1 VLYFLVLRSIAT
13 TVLYSLSLH
22 DALPI
27 LRFFRIP
34 PVVFQI
40 LESLRWNP
48 FPEGIRSVTVDR
60 FQFLQECQNQVLR
73 PQGPMDHSAKSN
85 PGHTSCLLLL
95 CCQGSSFNH
104 MIAWYYR
111 LVNMFFAK
119 RTKKIGRVL
128 LWTRPCVW

>member
-1 VLYFLVLRSIAT
+1 
-13 TVLYSLSLH
+13 
-22 DALPI
+22 
-27 LRFFRIP
+27 
-34 PVVFQI
+34 
-40 LESLRWNP
+40 NP
-48 FPEGIRSVTVDR
+48 FPEGIRSVTVNR

-119 RTKKIGRVL
+119 RTKKSAASFCGRGHMCGSSAMLAIRVRCSL
-128 LWTRPCVW
+128 HSSSLGSPCPL